1 MLLHLRHSTQVRA
14 TLGANTPRDL
24 QRSAHHRAPWQVRT
38 MSVSSAEML
47 RWLGLTLLLVL
58 VVGPQPAP
66 AQQEADETF
75 GCEAN
80 PTGNPIGGGE
90 GYSPVYETGDHVVST
105 AEELAEA
112 LGAAQPGEV
121 VYVPHG
127 VEIDLSD
134 APRLVVPEGVT
145 LAGSRGRDGSP
156 GALLFTDKPKTLLGS
171 GGQNVRVTGLRFRGH
186 YAGAERIATT
196 SQFIGISD
204 WGNEID
210 NCEIFNFNV
219 VGIGVSAG
227 ALNCQIHHNYIH
239 HCQLGGLG
247 YGVSLTS
254 GDVHIIA
261 NIFDYCRHHIASSG
275 SPGAGYE
282 AAWNLVLENA
292 TSHHFDMHGGRD
304 RGDATDIAGD
314 WMHVHHNTFRGPR
327 AHVVIR
333 GVPSDGASIHHN
345 WFTAEPGKAVA
356 SGGNTQVYR
365 NVYGPEKTLE
375 E

>member
-1 MLLHLRHSTQVRA
+1 
-14 TLGANTPRDL
+14 
-24 QRSAHHRAPWQVRT
+24 

-58 VVGPQPAP
+58 MACLQSAS
-66 AQQEADETF
+66 AQQEEAESF

-90 GYSPVYETGDHVVST
+90 GYSPVYETGDYVVST
-105 AEELAEA
+105 AAELAEA
-112 LGAAQPGEV
+112 LAAAQPGEV

-134 APRLVVPEGVT
+134 VPRLTVPADVT

-171 GGQNVRVTGLRFRGH
+171 GGQSVRVTGLRFRGH

-196 SQFIGISD
+196 SQFIGIND

-247 YGVSLTS
+247 YGVSLSS

-275 SPGAGYE
+275 TPGSGYE
-282 AAWNLVLENA
+282 AAWNLVLENS

-314 WMHVHHNTFRGPR
+314 WMHVHHNTFLGPQR
-327 AHVVIR
+327 HVVIR

-345 WFTAEPGKAVA
+345 WFAAESAKQVV

-365 NVYGPEKTLE
+365 NVYGPEKALE